1 MSWRERFN
9 MSGPPLPRGVAGD
22 TFFEGDPNFQRLAR
36 IFAWLAAEPGIGVVT
51 GEPGVG
57 KTAAMRHLCR
67 SLPRHEHRIVYLGD
81 TTVKPLDLYR
91 MLAAELGLRPGP
103 RAQIVGDIK
112 RALVTL
118 VDERGVVPI
127 IVLDDAQALRDEVL
141 HELHGLTS
149 LDFDGRDYLTVW
161 LVGHPL
167 LARRL
172 RLQQHAALAQRIVW
186 YAPMVA
192 KTDPQLFDAMLDH
205 GLTAAAA
212 PPARGSLQSRS

>member
-1 MSWRERFN
+1 
-9 MSGPPLPRGVAGD
+9 
-22 TFFEGDPNFQRLAR
+22 
-36 IFAWLAAEPGIGVVT
+36 
-51 GEPGVG
+51 
-57 KTAAMRHLCR
+57 
-67 SLPRHEHRIVYLGD
+67 
-81 TTVKPLDLYR
+81 

-161 LVGHPL
+161 LVGHPRL
-167 LARRL
+167 DRRL
-172 RLQQHAALAQRIVW
+172 RLQQHAALAQRVVA
-186 YAPMVA
+186 YTQLTA
-192 KTDPQLFDAMLDH
+192 KTDPALVNAMLDH
-205 GLTAAAA
+205 GLAAAAA
-212 PPARGSLQSRS
+212 PPDLITPEAREMLIRATRGIPRLISHILRISLILADERGQSSIDPAIVNTATILLHLEAPKPIVMPLPKPRSDRDSRSRA

>member
-36 IFAWLAAEPGIGVVT
+36 VFAWLAAEPGIGVIT

-67 SLPRHEHRIVYLGD
+67 SLPQHEHRIVYLSD
-81 TTVKPLDLYR
+81 TTVKPLDIYR

-118 VDERGVVPI
+118 VDEQSVVPI
-127 IVLDDAQALRDEVL
+127 IILDDAQALRDEVL

-161 LVGHPL
+161 LVGHPRL
-167 LARRL
+167 DRRL
-172 RLQQHAALAQRIVW
+172 RLQQHAALAQRVVA
-186 YAPMVA
+186 YTQLTA
-192 KTDPQLFDAMLDH
+192 KTDPALAILDH
-205 GLTAAAA
+205 VSVL
-212 PPARGSLQSRS
+212 